1 VTTIDLNRVA
11 SFVRV
16 VEAGSFTAAARQQR
30 VPVSSVSRALANLES
45 ELGVRL
51 LHRTTRKLSL
61 TDAGEHFFRR
71 MQAVVAETEDATRAV
86 LGFATDPRGSVRITA
101 PVNLGEHQ
109 LPRIIANIVRR
120 HPAISI
126 DLRLTNSMVDLV
138 AEGVDLALRF
148 GMLADSSLVTRKVAQ
163 SDLGIF
169 AAPAYLERCPR
180 LRSPADLSQH
190 ACLSY
195 AARDG
200 RLPWRLTGPQGETTV
215 SVSGPIVCNDM
226 VFLRE
231 AAQAGLGL
239 ALIPVEI
246 TSAALKARRLVRVLP
261 RYSVAGGGI
270 FVVWPSQQLVPAR
283 VVAVR
288 EMLVAELAELYR

>member
-1 VTTIDLNRVA
+1 MATIDLNRVA

-16 VEAGSFTAAARQQR
+16 VEAGSFTAAARQLR
-30 VPVSSVSRALANLES
+30 VPVSSVSRALANLEG

-126 DLRLTNSMVDLV
+126 ELRLTSSVVDLV
-138 AEGVDLALRF
+138 AEGVDLAIRF
-148 GMLADSSLVTRKVAQ
+148 GILADSSLVTRKVAQ
-163 SDLGIF
+163 SELGIF
-169 AAPAYLERCPR
+169 AAPAYLERSPR
-180 LRSPADLSQH
+180 LRGPADLPQH

-195 AARDG
+195 ATRDG
-200 RLPWRLTGPQGETTV
+200 RLPWRLSGPQGEATV

-239 ALIPVEI
+239 ALLPVEI
-246 TSAALKARRLVRVLP
+246 TGAELKARRLVRVLP
-261 RYSVAGGGI
+261 RYSVAGGGM
-270 FVVWPSQQLVPAR
+270 FLVWPSQRLVPAR

-288 EMLVAELAELYR
+288 EMLAAELSQLYG